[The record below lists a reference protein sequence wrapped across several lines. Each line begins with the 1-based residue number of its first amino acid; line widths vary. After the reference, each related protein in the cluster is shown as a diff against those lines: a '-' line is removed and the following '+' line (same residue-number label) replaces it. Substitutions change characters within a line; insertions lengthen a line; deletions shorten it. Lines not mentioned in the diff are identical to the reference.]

1 LVRKDDRPTS
11 GGRPSLLSAEQ
22 QAEADRHRI
31 LSSLDNKPG
40 AKPAAKPA
48 AATSAAAGAP
58 AKGRNGLVVWG
69 ALGVGAL
76 AVVGG
81 ALAWM
86 ASTPA
91 EEATAIAAAPV
102 PAPAAVANAAPVAA
116 AAPAESEVS
125 TAAILEDTAAVSPP
139 AEGKLPALKDMLE
152 QPSKPASG
160 HDELKQAL
168 ERPSA
173 KAPAVAVAHAE
184 RKPEHKSEKAERAE
198 KVKLAQKAAAK
209 DKAVAKAKADA
220 KQPDNDVTLLA
231 ALMAHLQT
239 RPPVKKTSSP
249 ADQLKTCKQYN
260 AAGEEQCR
268 ARLCAA
274 DAKKEPECKA
284 APIAKASSD
293 S

>member
-1 LVRKDDRPTS
+1 MVRKDDRPTG

-40 AKPAAKPA
+40 AKPAAPPSA
-48 AATSAAAGAP
+48 SAATP
-58 AKGRNGLVVWG
+58 AKGRSGLVVWG
-69 ALGVGAL
+69 TLGVGVL

-86 ASTPA
+86 ASTPD
-91 EEATAIAAAPV
+91 EETAAIAAAPA
-102 PAPAAVANAAPVAA
+102 PAPAAVASAAPVAA
-116 AAPAESEVS
+116 APAEPEVS

-139 AEGKLPALKDMLE
+139 AEGKLPALKEMLE
-152 QPSKPASG
+152 ASAKPASG

-173 KAPAVAVAHAE
+173 QTPAAALARAE
-184 RKPEHKSEKAERAE
+184 HKPEHKSDKAEKAE

-209 DKAVAKAKADA
+209 EKAVAKAKAEA

>member
-31 LSSLDNKPG
+31 LSSLDTKPG
-40 AKPAAKPA
+40 AKAA
-48 AATSAAAGAP
+48 AATSAASAAP
-58 AKGRNGLVVWG
+58 AKGRNGLMVWG

-91 EEATAIAAAPV
+91 DEASAIAAAPA
-102 PAPAAVANAAPVAA
+102 PAPAAVASAAPVAA
-116 AAPAESEVS
+116 APPAEPEVS

-139 AEGKLPALKDMLE
+139 AEGKLPALKEMLE
-152 QPSKPASG
+152 GPAKPASG

-173 KAPAVAVAHAE
+173 KAPAPALAHVD
-184 RKPEHKSEKAERAE
+184 RKPEHKADKADKAE
-198 KVKLAQKAAAK
+198 KLKLAQKAAAK
-209 DKAVAKAKADA
+209 EKAVAKAKAEA

-274 DAKKEPECKA
+274 DAKKEPECKV

>member
-1 LVRKDDRPTS
+1 MVRKDDRPTS

-31 LSSLDNKPG
+31 LSTLDGKPG
-40 AKPAAKPA
+40 ATPAAP
-48 AATSAAAGAP
+48 SAAAAP

-69 ALGVGAL
+69 TVGVGVL

-86 ASTPA
+86 ANTPDEQSA
-91 EEATAIAAAPV
+91 AIATA
-102 PAPAAVANAAPVAA
+102 PAPAPVSVANAAPAAA
-116 AAPAESEVS
+116 AAPAEPEVS
-125 TAAILEDTAAVSPP
+125 TAAILEETAAVSPP
-139 AEGKLPALKDMLE
+139 AEVKLPALKDMLE
-152 QPSKPASG
+152 GPGKPESG
-160 HDELKQAL
+160 HDQLTQAL

-173 KAPAVAVAHAE
+173 KAPVVAHAE
-184 RKPEHKSEKAERAE
+184 HKPERKAE
-198 KVKLAQKAAAK
+198 KVKLAQKSAAK
-209 DKAVAKAKADA
+209 EKAVAKAEAR
-220 KQPDNDVTLLA
+220 QPADNDVTLLA

-239 RPPVKKTSSP
+239 RPPVKKTSTP
-249 ADQLKTCKQYN
+249 AEQLKTCKQYN